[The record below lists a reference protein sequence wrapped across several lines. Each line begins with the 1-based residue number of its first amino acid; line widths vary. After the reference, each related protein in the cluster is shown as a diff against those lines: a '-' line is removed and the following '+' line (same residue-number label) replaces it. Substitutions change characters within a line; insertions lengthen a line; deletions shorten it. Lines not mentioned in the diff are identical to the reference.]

1 MRKTAVLTAT
11 TVLVLAGGSTAYAFA
26 VGSDDGAAHDRA
38 AVTSAAA
45 SFVRAHGHVL
55 AVAAGDDHRSR
66 QAEPGD
72 DRGGREAESGDD
84 RGGREAESGDDRGGE
99 TRHVEP
105 GDDRGGETRHVE
117 PGDDR
122 GGSEAESGDDSGG
135 GHGGGEAESGDDRGG
150 HGSDD

>member
-26 VGSDDGAAHDRA
+26 AGSDDGATHDRA
-38 AVTSAAA
+38 EASSAAA
-45 SFVRAHGHVL
+45 PFVRAHGHVL

-66 QAEPGD
+66 QSEAGD
-72 DRGGREAESGDD
+72 DRGGS
-84 RGGREAESGDDRGGE
+84 

-135 GHGGGEAESGDDRGG
+135 RHGGGEAEPGDDHGG

>member
-45 SFVRAHGHVL
+45 SFVRAHGHML

-66 QAEPGD
+66 HSEPGD
-72 DRGGREAESGDD
+72 DRGG
-84 RGGREAESGDDRGGE
+84 E
-99 TRHVEP
+99 TGTEP
-105 GDDRGGETRHVE
+105 GDDRGGETRHASRVTTVAARPATSSRVTTVAAAARRS
-117 PGDDR
+117 PGTTAVAVSRVRRRPWRRDPAR
-122 GGSEAESGDDSGG
+122 GAG
-135 GHGGGEAESGDDRGG
+135 
-150 HGSDD
+150 

>member
-1 MRKTAVLTAT
+1 MRKSAVLTAT

-72 DRGGREAESGDD
+72 DRGG
-84 RGGREAESGDDRGGE
+84 E
-99 TRHVEP
+99 TRHA
-105 GDDRGGETRHVE
+105 E

-135 GHGGGEAESGDDRGG
+135 RHGGGEAESGDDHGG